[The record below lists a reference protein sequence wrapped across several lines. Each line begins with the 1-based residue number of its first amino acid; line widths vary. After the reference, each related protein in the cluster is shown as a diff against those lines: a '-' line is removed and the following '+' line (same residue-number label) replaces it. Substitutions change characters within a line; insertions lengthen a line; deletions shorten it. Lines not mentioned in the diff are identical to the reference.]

1 MAEFGDAGVSVE
13 HAGIQEQEAAGGA
26 NEGLV
31 DLKVLVPVDEVG
43 QQRSTNNIFQ
53 YEGFKRLH
61 EIAQTKICNLNL

>member
-26 NEGLV
+26 HEGLV

-43 QQRSTNNIFQ
+43 QQRSCRPFFTVF
-53 YEGFKRLH
+53 
-61 EIAQTKICNLNL
+61 

>member
-26 NEGLV
+26 HEGLV

-43 QQRSTNNIFQ
+43 QQRSTNNI
-53 YEGFKRLH
+53 L
-61 EIAQTKICNLNL
+61 